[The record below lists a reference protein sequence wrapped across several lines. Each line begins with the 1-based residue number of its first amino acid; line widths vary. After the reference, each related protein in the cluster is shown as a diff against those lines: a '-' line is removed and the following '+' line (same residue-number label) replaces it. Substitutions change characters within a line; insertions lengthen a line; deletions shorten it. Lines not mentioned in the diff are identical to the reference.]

1 MDFIEKIFRI
11 SPDGGTGTLEAALVV
26 ALVVL
31 VTLVVLVFN
40 RAKTARRAQ

>member
-26 ALVVL
+26 ALAVVA
-31 VTLVVLVFN
+31 TLVVLVLK
-40 RAKTARRAQ
+40 RAKASRCVR